1 MYLWSKSKISIIW
14 YHSYVE
20 SNFFLKMKQINLF
33 TKQKQTYRDWKQA
46 YVPQGE
52 MWLGGGINQEL
63 EKRIH
68 TLIYADR

>member
-1 MYLWSKSKISIIW
+1 
-14 YHSYVE
+14 
-20 SNFFLKMKQINLF
+20 MKQINLF